1 MAAARCHHLSQ
12 SFKLVT
18 KRAGMASPLHLVFSL
33 LEKEKK
39 ISAPALYPAAP
50 IDSVSAA
57 VRAKALGLGQEV
69 RRRLAAA
76 TSRLIRLELKRLQPG
91 SEARHARTG
100 INMYY
105 SMSQCG
111 PPRPVQKL
119 NKIKQKL
126 WGGKNKKL

>member
-1 MAAARCHHLSQ
+1 MSPSQ
-12 SFKLVT
+12 SVVQVGDKTCRHGIAPALSFLT
-18 KRAGMASPLHLVFSL
+18 A
-33 LEKEKK
+33 EKKKK